1 MTLSYSLRLLSLC
14 FASFFLVHAAAGMAV
29 WFAERPAVRFA
40 ERIRARS
47 AARLFFWMRA
57 FPAGIAV
64 VFVLGV
70 CTPSYVRFEP
80 NTTGEEV
87 GFACLAMAFLGALIC
102 AVAAG
107 RGIRA
112 VIQSTRFA
120 HLCRRAGSVVH
131 LSGKPSEMFVIQGP
145 RPFLV
150 QSGVFRPHFAISERL
165 LNEFSPAE
173 LDAALGH
180 ERAHWLSRDNLKR
193 LLVVFL
199 PGLVPFWKGF
209 DPIERAW
216 AKFAERAA
224 DDVVSAGGA
233 SFAVSL
239 AAALVRLAR
248 MRGSV
253 EPTFSAPR
261 VASSLGGSDDLCGR
275 VERLLAPIPSVEA
288 EAASHG
294 PVFWGIGTF
303 LTVSCLAALASP
315 ALQAAAHE
323 LLERLLH

>member
-1 MTLSYSLRLLSLC
+1 MILSYSLRLLSLC
-14 FASFFLVHAAAGMAV
+14 FASFFLVHAAARMAV
-29 WFAERPAVRFA
+29 WVAERPAVRFA
-40 ERIRARS
+40 ERIKARS
-47 AARLFFWMRA
+47 AARLLFWIRIL
-57 FPAGIAV
+57 PAGIAI

-80 NTTGEEV
+80 DMAREEV

-112 VIQSTRFA
+112 AIHSTRFA
-120 HLCRRAGSVVH
+120 HRCRRCGSVVH
-131 LSGKPSEMFVIQGP
+131 LAGKPSEMFVIQGP

-150 QSGVFRPHFAISERL
+150 QSGVFRPHFAISQRL
-165 LNEFSPAE
+165 LNEFSDAE

-199 PGLVPFWKGF
+199 PDIVPFWKTF
-209 DPIERAW
+209 DPLERAW

-224 DDVVSAGGA
+224 DDVVSGEGAG
-233 SFAVSL
+233 FALSL

-248 MRGSV
+248 MRGTM
-253 EPTFSAPR
+253 EPPSWALR
-261 VASSLGGSDDLCGR
+261 VASSLGGSDDLRGR
-275 VERLLAPIPSVEA
+275 VERLLAPTRCVGA
-288 EAASHG
+288 EPAGHG
-294 PVFWGIGTF
+294 RIFWGIASF

-315 ALQAAAHE
+315 MLQAAAHQ
-323 LLERLLH
+323 LLERLLR